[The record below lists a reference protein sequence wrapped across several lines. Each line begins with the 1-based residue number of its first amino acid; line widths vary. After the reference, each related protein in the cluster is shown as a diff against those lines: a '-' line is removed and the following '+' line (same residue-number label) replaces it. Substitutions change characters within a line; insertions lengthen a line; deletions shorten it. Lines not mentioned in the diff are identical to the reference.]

1 MLKFTKS
8 GKFNALFDTPIAQN
22 RHRACDLHP
31 VTCYLPLVRI
41 ASAFRIVDFAIQC
54 LACQS
59 LLSTLRLKPH
69 DFSRMTRGRDVSP
82 LLSRIGL
89 SPTTTCQFVLAHSSP
104 FSLPDWK
111 LSDSEVA
118 AVATYI
124 RNAQGNMAQ
133 TVIVL
138 DVKKLRAVLDQAPLA
153 NAATEP

>member
-59 LLSTLRLKPH
+59 LLSTLRLNPH

-89 SPTTTCQFVLAHSSP
+89 SPTTTCQFVLAHPDPFNFFAEETRFAVMSP
-104 FSLPDWK
+104 LHNVQGDAIKMDAGAAGHFAI
-111 LSDSEVA
+111 VA
-118 AVATYI
+118 KS
-124 RNAQGNMAQ
+124 M
-133 TVIVL
+133 
-138 DVKKLRAVLDQAPLA
+138 
-153 NAATEP
+153 